1 MEQLLKTNTKIE
13 DHDIFEKMSSLI
25 SLHDKDKIM
34 LRIFVTFDCQA
45 YFWDLVLVKNYC
57 IHLNVFVLQAITS
70 DSMDIP
76 PEFISGKQYKASLAH
91 KINHSFD
98 PNCR

>member
-1 MEQLLKTNTKIE
+1 MLQAEQMQKIASISHKIVE
-13 DHDIFEKMSSLI
+13 VVIF
-25 SLHDKDKIM
+25 
-34 LRIFVTFDCQA
+34 
-45 YFWDLVLVKNYC
+45 C